1 MKYFNCPM
9 SSSLFSSFQ
18 ENTKCESHFFAD
30 TCTLSVPILSKY
42 LKRYPA
48 PANAKALNSPPAT
61 VLAIVYVYLDL
72 NGSSGRYFFSFRYET
87 SKDDKLTE
95 TANLT
100 NPFTFSGV
108 PRGSFKNFFDAID
121 IPTAPAVSSTASY
134 TSFAIFPSVLIL
146 LYYMLCLMSHSKVS
160 MVDLSGCFSIDT
172 VGGVYLG
179 SSAFSS
185 LLFILYVMTRVI
197 SAMASPT

>member
-1 MKYFNCPM
+1 MTCSRYFSLSAVSASIAMLCRLA
-9 SSSLFSSFQ
+9 SSAYPF
-18 ENTKCESHFFAD
+18 
-30 TCTLSVPILSKY
+30 LSKY

-61 VLAIVYVYLDL
+61 ALAIIYVYLDL

-87 SKDDKLTE
+87 SKGDKLTE

-100 NPFTFSGV
+100 NPFTFSVV

-134 TSFAIFPSVLIL
+134 TSLVILDSVLIL
-146 LYYMLCLMSHSKVS
+146 LYYMICLMCHSRVS
-160 MVDLSGCFSIDT
+160 MLDLSGFFSIDT

-179 SSAFSS
+179 SNAFSS
-185 LLFILYVMTRVI
+185 L
-197 SAMASPT
+197 